1 MNELMSVGAEL
12 FFYIALPLVVGYAWI
27 FGYHWY
33 EYGTKKSHG
42 TIALTFFLCGAALI
56 LLMMFVS
63 LQYVS

>member
-1 MNELMSVGAEL
+1 MSELIGIGAEL
-12 FFYIALPLVVGYAWI
+12 LFYMALPLVVGYAWI

-42 TIALTFFLCGAALI
+42 TIALVVFLSGAVLI

-63 LQYVS
+63 LRYVS